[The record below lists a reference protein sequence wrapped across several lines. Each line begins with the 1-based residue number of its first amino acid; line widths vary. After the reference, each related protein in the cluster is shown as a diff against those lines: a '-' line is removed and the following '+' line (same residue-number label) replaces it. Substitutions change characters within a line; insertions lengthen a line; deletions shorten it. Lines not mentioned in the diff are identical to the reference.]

1 MARKVSLENTRN
13 IGIMAH
19 IDAGKT
25 TTTERILYYTGVNYK
40 IGETHDGT
48 ATRNERI
55 MARKVS
61 LENTRNIGIMAHIDA
76 GKTTTTE
83 RILYYTGV
91 NYKIGETHDGT
102 ATMDWMAQEQ
112 ERGITITS
120 AATTCYWK
128 GSKNQFPQTRLNII
142 DTPGHVD
149 FTVEVERSLR
159 VLDGS
164 VTVLCAKGG
173 VEPQSETVWRQ
184 ADNYKVP
191 RMIYVNKMDIMGA
204 DFYNVLHM
212 IHDRLKCNAVP
223 IQLPIGSE
231 DTFKGIIDLVEM
243 DADIYYD
250 ELGKDMRVEEI
261 PEDMLE
267 LAQEYRTK
275 LIDACADLNDEIME
289 LALEEK
295 PVPQDLI
302 RKTIRQATID
312 NKMVPVTC
320 GTSYKNKGVQKLLDA
335 IVDYMPSPVDI
346 PAIDGVNPDTGE
358 EDVRHADD
366 NAPFSGLAFK
376 IATDPFVGRLSFVR
390 VYSGILNTGTAV
402 LNSTKHQRERIGRI
416 LQMHA
421 NHREDIECCY
431 AGDICAVIGLK
442 NTTTGDTLCDEKAP
456 IILESMEFPEPVIR
470 VAIEPKTK
478 AGQEKMGIALM
489 KLAEEDPT
497 FKTYTDEETG
507 QTIIAGMGELH
518 LEIIVD
524 RLLREYKVEANVGA
538 PQVAYKETITKAV
551 DQDTKYARQS
561 GGKGQYGHVKI
572 HVEPNE
578 SGKGYEFVN
587 ALVGGAIPKE
597 YVPAI
602 DAGIQGAMLSGVLA
616 GYPVVDVKVT
626 LYDGSYHEVDSS
638 EMAFKIAGSMAFKEA
653 CQKAGPTLLE
663 PIMKVC
669 VIVPDE
675 YMGDVIGDLNSRRGQ
690 IQGFEARSG
699 AQQIDAF
706 VPLAEM
712 FGYATDLRSCT
723 QGRGQ
728 YTMEPA
734 HYIEILKN
742 IQEKII
748 NQRTNRA

>member
-1 MARKVSLENTRN
+1 MPRKVTLENTRN

-40 IGETHDGT
+40 IGETH
-48 ATRNERI
+48 E
-55 MARKVS
+55 
-61 LENTRNIGIMAHIDA
+61 
-76 GKTTTTE
+76 
-83 RILYYTGV
+83 
-91 NYKIGETHDGT
+91 GT
-102 ATMDWMAQEQ
+102 ATMDWMEQEQ

-128 GSKNQFPQTRLNII
+128 GSKDQFPQTRINII

-164 VTVLCAKGG
+164 VTVMCAKGG

-184 ADNYKVP
+184 ADHYHVP
-191 RMIYVNKMDIMGA
+191 RMVYVNKMDMLGA
-204 DFYNVLHM
+204 DFYHVLDM

-223 IQLPIGSE
+223 IQLPIGKEES
-231 DTFKGIIDLVEM
+231 FKGIIDLVEM

-250 ELGKDMRVEEI
+250 QLGKDMRVEPI
-261 PEDMLE
+261 PADMMD
-267 LAQEYRTK
+267 LANEYREK
-275 LIDACADLNDEIME
+275 LLDAVSMFDDEIME
-289 LALEEK
+289 MYLEGK
-295 PVPQDLI
+295 DIPTDKIRAAI
-302 RKTIRQATID
+302 RKATVAVE
-312 NKMVPVTC
+312 MVPVTC
-320 GTSYKNKGVQKLLDA
+320 GSSYRNKGVQKLLDA
-335 IVDYMPSPVDI
+335 IVDYMPAPTDI
-346 PAIDGVNPDTGE
+346 PAIVGTNPKTDEE
-358 EDVRHADD
+358 EDRHASDD
-366 NAPFSGLAFK
+366 EPFSALAFK
-376 IATDPFVGRLSFVR
+376 IMTDPYVGRLSFFR
-390 VYSGILNTGTAV
+390 VYSGTLNTGSSV
-402 LNSTKHQRERIGRI
+402 LNATKGKRERVGRL

-421 NHREDIECCY
+421 NHREDLETVY
-431 AGDICAVIGLK
+431 SGDIAAVVGLK
-442 NTTTGDTLCDEKAP
+442 NTTTGDTLCDEKHP
-456 IILESMEFPEPVIR
+456 IVLESMEFPEPVIR

-478 AGQEKMGIALM
+478 AGQEKMGVALA

-497 FKTYTDEETG
+497 FRTYTDEETG

-524 RLLREYKVEANVGA
+524 RLLREFKVEANVGA
-538 PQVAYKETITKAV
+538 PQVAYKETIRKAV

-587 ALVGGAIPKE
+587 AVVGGAIPKE
-597 YVPAI
+597 YIPAI
-602 DAGIQGAMLSGVLA
+602 DAGIQGAMLAGVVA

-626 LYDGSYHEVDSS
+626 LFDGSYHEVDSS

-653 CQKAGPTLLE
+653 MRKADPTLLE

-675 YMGDVIGDLNSRRGQ
+675 YMGDVIGDINSRRGQ
-690 IQGFEARSG
+690 IQGYEMRSG

-712 FGYATDLRSCT
+712 FGYATDLRSRT

-728 YTMEPA
+728 YTMEPS
-734 HYIEILKN
+734 HYIELPKSL
-742 IQEKII
+742 QEKLISK
-748 NQRTNRA
+748 RTGRENL

>member
-1 MARKVSLENTRN
+1 MPRKVTLENTRN

-40 IGETHDGT
+40 IGETH
-48 ATRNERI
+48 E
-55 MARKVS
+55 
-61 LENTRNIGIMAHIDA
+61 
-76 GKTTTTE
+76 
-83 RILYYTGV
+83 
-91 NYKIGETHDGT
+91 GT
-102 ATMDWMAQEQ
+102 ATMDWMEQEQ

-128 GSKNQFPQTRLNII
+128 GSKDQFPQTRINII

-164 VTVLCAKGG
+164 VTVMCAKGG

-184 ADNYKVP
+184 ADHYHVP
-191 RMIYVNKMDIMGA
+191 RMIYINKMDITGA
-204 DFYNVLHM
+204 DFFHVLDM
-212 IHDRLKCNAVP
+212 VHDRLKCNAVP
-223 IQLPIGSE
+223 IQLPVGKE

-243 DADIYYD
+243 NADMYYD
-250 ELGKDMRVEEI
+250 QLGKDMRVEPI
-261 PEDMLE
+261 PEDMMD
-267 LAQEYRTK
+267 LAREYREK
-275 LIDACADLNDEIME
+275 LLDAVSMFDDEIME
-289 LALEEK
+289 MYLEGKEIPTAK
-295 PVPQDLI
+295 I
-302 RKTIRQATID
+302 RAAIRQATVAVE
-312 NKMVPVTC
+312 MVPVVC
-320 GTSYKNKGVQKLLDA
+320 GSSYRNKGVQKLLDA
-335 IVDYMPSPVDI
+335 IVDYMPAPTDI
-346 PAIDGVNPDTGE
+346 PAIKGVNPKTDE
-358 EDVRHADD
+358 EEVRHSSDD
-366 NAPFSGLAFK
+366 EPFSALAFK
-376 IATDPFVGRLSFVR
+376 IMTDPYVGRLCFFR
-390 VYSGILNTGTAV
+390 VYSGTLNTGSAV
-402 LNSTKHQRERIGRI
+402 LNATKGKRERVGRL

-421 NHREDIECCY
+421 NHREDLETVY
-431 AGDICAVIGLK
+431 SGDIAAVVGLK
-442 NTTTGDTLCDEKAP
+442 NTTTGDTLCEEKHP

-478 AGQEKMGIALM
+478 AGQEKMGLALA

-497 FKTYTDEETG
+497 FRTYTDEETG

-524 RLLREYKVEANVGA
+524 RLLREFKVEANVGA
-538 PQVAYKETITKAV
+538 PQVAYKETV
-551 DQDTKYARQS
+551 RRQVNHETKYKRQS
-561 GGKGQYGHVKI
+561 GGSGQYGHVKI
-572 HVEPNE
+572 TLEPNE

-587 ALVGGAIPKE
+587 AVVGGAIPKE
-597 YVPAI
+597 FIPAV
-602 DAGIQGAMLSGVLA
+602 DAGIQGAMQSGVLA

-653 CQKAGPTLLE
+653 MREADPVLLE

-675 YMGDVIGDLNSRRGQ
+675 YMGDVIGDLNARRGQ
-690 IQGFEARSG
+690 IQGYEMRSG

-706 VPLAEM
+706 VPLSEM
-712 FGYATDLRSCT
+712 FGYATNLRSRT

-728 YTMEPA
+728 YTMEPS
-734 HYIEILKN
+734 HYVELPKGL
-742 IQEKII
+742 QEKLV
-748 NQRTNRA
+748 NKHTGRED

>member
-25 TTTERILYYTGVNYK
+25 TTTERILYY
-40 IGETHDGT
+40 
-48 ATRNERI
+48 
-55 MARKVS
+55 S
-61 LENTRNIGIMAHIDA
+61 
-76 GKTTTTE
+76 
-83 RILYYTGV
+83 GV

-275 LIDACADLNDEIME
+275 LVDACADLNDEIME

-478 AGQEKMGIALM
+478 AGQEKMGVALM

-497 FKTYTDEETG
+497 FRTYTDEETG

-734 HYIEILKN
+734 HYIEIPKN

>member
-1 MARKVSLENTRN
+1 MPRKVTLENTRN

-40 IGETHDGT
+40 LGETH
-48 ATRNERI
+48 E
-55 MARKVS
+55 
-61 LENTRNIGIMAHIDA
+61 
-76 GKTTTTE
+76 
-83 RILYYTGV
+83 
-91 NYKIGETHDGT
+91 GT
-102 ATMDWMAQEQ
+102 ATMDWMEQEQ

-128 GSKNQFPQTRLNII
+128 GSKDQFPQTRINII

-164 VTVLCAKGG
+164 VTVMCAKGG

-184 ADNYKVP
+184 ADHYHVP
-191 RMIYVNKMDIMGA
+191 RMIYVHKMDITGA
-204 DFYNVLHM
+204 DFYHVLDM
-212 IHDRLKCNAVP
+212 VHDRLKANAVP
-223 IQLPIGSE
+223 IQLPIGKE

-250 ELGKDMRVEEI
+250 QLGKDMRVEPI
-261 PEDMLE
+261 PEDMVD
-267 LAQEYRTK
+267 LANEYREK
-275 LIDACADLNDEIME
+275 LLDAVSMFDDEIME
-289 LALEEK
+289 LYLEGKEIPTAK
-295 PVPQDLI
+295 I
-302 RKTIRQATID
+302 RAAIRQATCAVE
-312 NKMVPVTC
+312 MVPVVC
-320 GTSYKNKGVQKLLDA
+320 GSSYRNKGVQKLLDA
-335 IVDYMPSPVDI
+335 IVDYMPAPTDV
-346 PAIDGVNPDTGE
+346 PAIKGVNPKTDE
-358 EDVRHADD
+358 EEERKSSDD
-366 NAPFSGLAFK
+366 EPFAALAFK
-376 IATDPFVGRLSFVR
+376 IMTDPYVGRLSFFR
-390 VYSGILNTGTAV
+390 VYSGTLTTGSSV
-402 LNSTKHQRERIGRI
+402 LNATKGKRERMGRI

-421 NHREDIECCY
+421 NHREDIESVY
-431 AGDICAVIGLK
+431 SGDIAAVVGLK
-442 NTTTGDTLCDEKAP
+442 NTTTGDTLCDEKNP

-478 AGQEKMGIALM
+478 AGQEKMSVALA

-497 FKTYTDEETG
+497 FRTYTDEETG

-524 RLLREYKVEANVGA
+524 RLLREFKVEANVGA
-538 PQVAYKETITKAV
+538 PQVAYKETIRKAV

-587 ALVGGAIPKE
+587 AVVGGAIPKE
-597 YVPAI
+597 YIPAI
-602 DAGIQGAMLSGVLA
+602 DAGIQGAMLSGTVA

-626 LYDGSYHEVDSS
+626 LFDGSYHEVDSS

-653 CQKAGPTLLE
+653 MRKADPTLLE

-675 YMGDVIGDLNSRRGQ
+675 YMGDVIGDLNARRGQ
-690 IQGFEARSG
+690 IQGYEMRSG

-712 FGYATDLRSCT
+712 FGYATDLRSRT

-728 YTMEPA
+728 YTMEPS
-734 HYIEILKN
+734 HYIELPKGL
-742 IQEKII
+742 QEKLIAK
-748 NQRTNRA
+748 RTGKENF

>member
-1 MARKVSLENTRN
+1 MPRKVTLENTRN

-40 IGETHDGT
+40 IGETH
-48 ATRNERI
+48 E
-55 MARKVS
+55 
-61 LENTRNIGIMAHIDA
+61 
-76 GKTTTTE
+76 
-83 RILYYTGV
+83 
-91 NYKIGETHDGT
+91 GT
-102 ATMDWMAQEQ
+102 ATMDWMEQEQ

-128 GSKNQFPQTRLNII
+128 GSKDQFPQTRINII

-164 VTVLCAKGG
+164 VTVMCAKGG

-184 ADNYKVP
+184 ADHYHVP
-191 RMIYVNKMDIMGA
+191 RMVYVNKMDMLGA
-204 DFYNVLHM
+204 DFYHVLDM
-212 IHDRLKCNAVP
+212 IPDRLKCNAVP
-223 IQLPIGSE
+223 IQLPIGKEES
-231 DTFKGIIDLVEM
+231 FKGIIDLVEM

-250 ELGKDMRVEEI
+250 QLGKDMRVEPI
-261 PEDMLE
+261 PADMMD
-267 LAQEYRTK
+267 LANEYREK
-275 LIDACADLNDEIME
+275 LLDAVSMFDDEIME
-289 LALEEK
+289 MYLEGK
-295 PVPQDLI
+295 DIPTDKIRAAI
-302 RKTIRQATID
+302 RKATVAVE
-312 NKMVPVTC
+312 MVPVTC
-320 GTSYKNKGVQKLLDA
+320 GSSYRNKGVQKLLDA
-335 IVDYMPSPVDI
+335 IVDYMPAPTDI
-346 PAIDGVNPDTGE
+346 PAIIGTNPKTDQE
-358 EDVRHADD
+358 EDRHASDD
-366 NAPFSGLAFK
+366 EPFSALAFK
-376 IATDPFVGRLSFVR
+376 IMTDPYVGRLSFFR
-390 VYSGILNTGTAV
+390 VYSGTLNTGSAV
-402 LNSTKHQRERIGRI
+402 LNATKGKRERVGRL

-421 NHREDIECCY
+421 NHREDLETVY
-431 AGDICAVIGLK
+431 SGDIAAVVGLK
-442 NTTTGDTLCDEKAP
+442 NTTTGDTLCDEKHP
-456 IILESMEFPEPVIR
+456 IVLESMEFPEPVIR

-478 AGQEKMGIALM
+478 AGQEKMAIALA

-497 FKTYTDEETG
+497 FRTYTDEETG

-524 RLLREYKVEANVGA
+524 RLLREFKVEANVGA
-538 PQVAYKETITKAV
+538 PQVAYKETIRKAV

-578 SGKGYEFVN
+578 SGKGYEFINKV
-587 ALVGGAIPKE
+587 VGGAIPKE
-597 YVPAI
+597 YIPAI
-602 DAGIQGAMLSGVLA
+602 DAGIQGAMLSGTVA

-653 CQKAGPTLLE
+653 MRKADPTLLE
-663 PIMKVC
+663 PIMKVS
-669 VIVPDE
+669 VIVPEE
-675 YMGDVIGDLNSRRGQ
+675 YMGDVIGDISARRGQ
-690 IQGFEARSG
+690 IQGYEMRAG

-712 FGYATDLRSCT
+712 FGYATDLRSRT

-728 YTMEPA
+728 YTMEPS
-734 HYIEILKN
+734 HYIELPKGL
-742 IQEKII
+742 QEKLI
-748 NQRTNRA
+748 NKRTGRENF

>member
-1 MARKVSLENTRN
+1 MPRKVSLEKTRN

-40 IGETHDGT
+40 LGETH
-48 ATRNERI
+48 E
-55 MARKVS
+55 
-61 LENTRNIGIMAHIDA
+61 
-76 GKTTTTE
+76 
-83 RILYYTGV
+83 
-91 NYKIGETHDGT
+91 GT
-102 ATMDWMAQEQ
+102 ATMDWMEQEQ

-120 AATTCYWK
+120 AATTCFWK
-128 GSKNQFPQTRLNII
+128 NHRINII

-149 FTVEVERSLR
+149 VTVEVERSLR

-164 VTVLCAKGG
+164 VTVMCAKGG

-184 ADNYKVP
+184 ADHYHVP

-204 DFYNVLHM
+204 DFYNVLRM
-212 IHDRLKCNAVP
+212 IDERLKCNAVP
-223 IQLPIGSE
+223 IQLPIGKE
-231 DTFKGIIDLVEM
+231 AEFRGIIDLVEM
-243 DADIYYD
+243 NADVYYD
-250 ELGKDMRVEEI
+250 EMGKDMRVEEI
-261 PEDMLE
+261 PEDMRE
-267 LAQEYRTK
+267 LAEEYREK
-275 LIDACADLNDEIME
+275 LLDAVSMFDDEIME
-289 LALEEK
+289 MYLEGKEIPTAK
-295 PVPQDLI
+295 IRAAI
-302 RKTIRQATID
+302 RKATVAVEMI
-312 NKMVPVTC
+312 PVVC
-320 GTSYKNKGVQKLLDA
+320 GTSYRNKGVQKLLDA
-335 IVDYMPSPVDI
+335 MVDYMPAPTDI
-346 PAIDGVNPDTGE
+346 PAIEGINPKTDE
-358 EDVRHADD
+358 EDKREPSDD
-366 NAPFSGLAFK
+366 EPFSALAFK
-376 IATDPFVGRLSFVR
+376 IMTDPYVGRLSFFR
-390 VYSGILNTGTAV
+390 VYSGTLNTGSSV
-402 LNSTKHQRERIGRI
+402 LNSTKNVRERMGRI

-421 NHREDIECCY
+421 NHREDIETVY
-431 AGDICAVIGLK
+431 SGDIAAAVGLK
-442 NTTTGDTLCDEKAP
+442 NTTTGDTLCDEKHP

-524 RLLREYKVEANVGA
+524 RLLREFKVEANVGA

-587 ALVGGAIPKE
+587 ATVGGSVPKE
-597 YVPAI
+597 YIPAV
-602 DAGIQGAMLSGVLA
+602 DAGIQGAMLAGVLA

-663 PIMKVC
+663 PIMKVS

-712 FGYATDLRSCT
+712 FGYATDLRSRT

-728 YTMEPA
+728 YTMEPS
-734 HYIEILKN
+734 HYIEIPKS

-748 NQRTNRA
+748 DQRTGRHMS